1 VGGYR
6 VPRRLRKANEKF
18 GRDGRRIRSGGS
30 VADLRH
36 DDGNRGPSR
45 SLAIL
50 QYILLAGLLI

>member
-36 DDGNRGPSR
+36 DDGDR
-45 SLAIL
+45 LAIL